1 MLKLK
6 TNIGADS
13 KAVLLKDAV
22 SEFYRAVDK
31 HPLWPESLVDDTNEE
46 HLRRAKQRIENEL
59 CKNRAFNDRDGGK
72 FSTAETVF
80 LEEWFEFLEA
90 AVIKRD
96 LVAARHELAQ
106 CMAMLLRIGVHL
118 DDYVSE
124 DEQGGGENEE

>member
-22 SEFYRAVDK
+22 TEFYRAVDK

-59 CKNRAFNDRDGGK
+59 CKNSAFNDRDGGK

-124 DEQGGGENEE
+124 TVNGGDE

>member
-6 TNIGADS
+6 TNMAADS
-13 KAVLLKDAV
+13 VAVLVKDAV
-22 SEFYRAVDK
+22 TEFYRAVDK

-46 HLRRAKQRIENEL
+46 HLRRAKQRIENDL
-59 CKNRAFNDRDGGK
+59 CKNRTFNDRDGGK

-106 CMAMLLRIGVHL
+106 CMAMLLRIGTYL
-118 DDYVSE
+118 DDYLPDVK
-124 DEQGGGENEE
+124 QGGGE

>member
-22 SEFYRAVDK
+22 TEFYRAVDK

-46 HLRRAKQRIENEL
+46 YLRRAKQRIEDEL
-59 CKNRAFNDRDGGK
+59 VNMAFNDRDG
-72 FSTAETVF
+72 FNAETAWKSG
-80 LEEWFEFLEA
+80 LALEA

-96 LVAARHELAQ
+96 LVAARHEL
-106 CMAMLLRIGVHL
+106 GVHGDVVAYRL
-118 DDYVSE
+118 S
-124 DEQGGGENEE
+124 

>member
-22 SEFYRAVDK
+22 TEFYRAVDK

-46 HLRRAKQRIENEL
+46 HLRRAKQRIEDEL
-59 CKNRAFNDRDGGK
+59 CKNMAFNDRDGGK

-118 DDYVSE
+118 DDYLPDVK
-124 DEQGGGENEE
+124 QGGDE

>member
-22 SEFYRAVDK
+22 TEFYRAVDK

-72 FSTAETVF
+72 FSTAATIF
-80 LEEWFEFLEA
+80 AEEWFEFLEA

-124 DEQGGGENEE
+124 TVKGGDE

>member
-6 TNIGADS
+6 TDIGADS

-46 HLRRAKQRIENEL
+46 HLRRAKQRIEDEL

-80 LEEWFEFLEA
+80 LEEWFEILEA
-90 AVIKRD
+90 AVIKCD
-96 LVAARHELAQ
+96 LVAARHALAP
-106 CMAMLLRIGVHL
+106 CVAMLLRIGVHL

-124 DEQGGGENEE
+124 TVKGGDE

>member
-6 TNIGADS
+6 TNIGADFM
-13 KAVLLKDAV
+13 AVLLKDAV
-22 SEFYRAVDK
+22 TEFYRAVDK

-59 CKNRAFNDRDGGK
+59 CKNMAFNDRDGGK

-106 CMAMLLRIGVHL
+106 CMAMLLRIGTYL
-118 DDYVSE
+118 DDYLPDVK
-124 DEQGGGENEE
+124 QGGGE